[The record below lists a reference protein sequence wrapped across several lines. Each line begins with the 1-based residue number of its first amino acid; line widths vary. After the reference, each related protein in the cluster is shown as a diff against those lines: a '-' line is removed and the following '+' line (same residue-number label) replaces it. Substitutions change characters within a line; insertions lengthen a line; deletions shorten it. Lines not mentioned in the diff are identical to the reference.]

1 MGLYICY
8 FCVLH
13 QELLKMHLTD
23 IARDPGHTLTLEQK
37 RAVDEARAL
46 VDRTQL
52 QCLLAVSLL
61 YHGIAHVYMC
71 HAMAMQG
78 SLRMW
83 AS

>member
-1 MGLYICY
+1 
-8 FCVLH
+8 
-13 QELLKMHLTD
+13 MHLTD

-61 YHGIAHVYMC
+61 YHGLHLFICVMLWQCKA
-71 HAMAMQG
+71 
-78 SLRMW
+78 R
-83 AS
+83 

>member
-8 FCVLH
+8 VCVLH
-13 QELLKMHLTD
+13 QEHLRLHLTD
-23 IARDPGHTLTLEQK
+23 IARDPGHTLTLEQE
-37 RAVDEARAL
+37 RAVDEAKAL

-52 QCLLAVSLL
+52 QCLFAVSLL
-61 YHGIAHVYMC
+61 CHGTAHVDMC

>member
-1 MGLYICY
+1 
-8 FCVLH
+8 
-13 QELLKMHLTD
+13 MHLTD
-23 IARDPGHTLTLEQK
+23 IARDPGHTLTLEQE
-37 RAVDEARAL
+37 RAVDEAKAL

-61 YHGIAHVYMC
+61 YHGIAHVYMR